1 VFTVHVTKIENNAAV
16 DESLFTKPDV
26 VMNTR

>member
-1 VFTVHVTKIENNAAV
+1 VTKIENNATV
-16 DESLFTKPDV
+16 DDSLFTKPDV